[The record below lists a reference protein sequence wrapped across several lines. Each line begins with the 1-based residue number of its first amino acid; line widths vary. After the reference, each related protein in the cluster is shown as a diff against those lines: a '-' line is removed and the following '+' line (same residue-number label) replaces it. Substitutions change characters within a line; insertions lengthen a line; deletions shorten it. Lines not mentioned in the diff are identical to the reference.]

1 MRRGVVADNP
11 RSPPPATRP
20 EDCMPDTKPRILIV
34 DDEPDLLTVL
44 RFGREG
50 AGFEVV
56 QANDGEQG
64 LALARQYLPDL
75 MILDLML
82 PRMDG
87 YKVCRALK
95 FDERYKRIP
104 IFILSARSGDTDRRL
119 ALELGADEV
128 HTKPYD
134 MKTLV
139 ERVRARIEQQQN
151 DERAAA

>member
-1 MRRGVVADNP
+1 
-11 RSPPPATRP
+11 
-20 EDCMPDTKPRILIV
+20 MPDTKPRILIV

-44 RFGREG
+44 RFGLEA

-56 QANDGEQG
+56 QASDGEQALG
-64 LALARQYLPDL
+64 LARQLVPDL

-95 FDERYKRIP
+95 SDARYRGVP
-104 IFILSARSGDTDRRL
+104 IFILSARSGEPDRRM
-119 ALELGADEV
+119 ALDMGADEV

-134 MKTLV
+134 MKALI
-139 ERVRARIEQQQN
+139 ERVRARVEAR

>member
-1 MRRGVVADNP
+1 EGFD
-11 RSPPPATRP
+11 
-20 EDCMPDTKPRILIV
+20 
-34 DDEPDLLTVL
+34 VL
-44 RFGREG
+44 
-50 AGFEVV
+50 

-64 LALARQYLPDL
+64 LAFARQYLPDL
-75 MILDLML
+75 MVLDLML

-134 MKTLV
+134 MRALV
-139 ERVRARIEQQQN
+139 ASIRTRLHPQPSRK
-151 DERAAA
+151 